1 MYFNLG
7 IILIGLKGLR
17 SLVVWLFSYIISFSR
32 GLCTELYLC
41 LNMELFMI
49 IRIMVGIFF
58 FGV

>member
-17 SLVVWLFSYIISFSR
+17 LLVVWLFSYIISFSC
-32 GLCTELYLC
+32 GLCIELYLC

-49 IRIMVGIFF
+49 IRIMVGIIF